1 MKAIVGDMLK
11 IYKPLSGMDW
21 MNYRI
26 VRKSDMTAH
35 HIIKKEHGGR
45 LEVPNVAL
53 LMPTAHQYLH
63 IIEFKDLETY
73 VAINKLFKLINDQ
86 GHEPTPEQREIM
98 EYFLRTF
105 ETEHKWDKGSK
116 GKCLVKHKYLE
127 RGL

>member
-21 MNYRI
+21 MNYKLIRRE
-26 VRKSDMTAH
+26 VTFH
-35 HIIKKEHGGR
+35 HCEKRCQGGKR
-45 LEVPNVAL
+45 TIENGAL
-53 LMPTAHQYLH
+53 LMPVAHQYLH

-98 EYFLRTF
+98 EYFLKTF

-116 GKCLVKHKYLE
+116 GKSLVKHKYLE